1 VSDRPRTP
9 PVTVTWSGELLWP
22 QALPDGDIIDLAAV
36 LALGCWVLAWFRDH
50 PGRAVTRASPVVRR
64 QLVRAGVTV
73 VWVDPTPAAGPGVT
87 ASERAMLLE
96 GDA

>member
-1 VSDRPRTP
+1 VSDRQRTP

-22 QALPDGDIIDLAAV
+22 QDLPDGDIIDLAAV
-36 LALGCWVLAWFRDH
+36 QALGCWVLTWFRDH
-50 PGRAVTRASPVVRR
+50 PGRAVTRASPNVRR

-73 VWVDPTPAAGPGVT
+73 VWVDPAPAQGPGVT
-87 ASERAMLLE
+87 ATERAMLLE

>member
-1 VSDRPRTP
+1 
-9 PVTVTWSGELLWP
+9 
-22 QALPDGDIIDLAAV
+22 
-36 LALGCWVLAWFRDH
+36 
-50 PGRAVTRASPVVRR
+50 VTRASPAVRR

-73 VWVDPTPAAGPGVT
+73 VWVDPAPPPGPGIT

>member
-1 VSDRPRTP
+1 
-9 PVTVTWSGELLWP
+9 VTWSGELLWP
-22 QALPDGDIIDLAAV
+22 RELADGDIIDLAAV
-36 LALGCWVLAWFRDH
+36 QALGSWVLSWFREH
-50 PGRAVTRASPVVRR
+50 PGRAVTRASPAVRR

-73 VWVDPTPAAGPGVT
+73 VWVDPAPPPGPGIT